1 MNWLKMAAGS
11 GISDFRFQISEGGA
25 FAAQGGGAGGGAGS
39 ATATSSLASAQGGAG
54 FATATSSL
62 ASAQGG
68 GAGNGVAGGGA
79 DGAANGGGAGAG
91 LAADGAVAG
100 NTRSSGA
107 GAAEPTSAF
116 ATKGAEGAGGGE
128 GNAAN
133 GAGNTA
139 DGAAG
144 GEPREAEGAA
154 VSAFAAKNAAGGA
167 AADKTQAVDDG
178 LTMTR
183 EALGGMSDADWVSA
197 TLEGVEGAH
206 VDDPILTG
214 IAQTCREVG
223 VSPKQMNRIQS
234 KFTEVLNERI
244 GKLQA
249 EKDAAERE
257 AAQNAAKESLAA
269 FDDSE
274 WADIRAAGREYIPEG
289 SELSKLMQGS
299 LGSNKEMLTI
309 LKTLGESLRGDA
321 PSSTG
326 ARGSGLSLEE
336 RLFRKTVPAG
346 LR

>member
-11 GISDFRFQISEGGA
+11 GISDSRFQISEGGA
-25 FAAQGGGAGGGAGS
+25 FAALGGGAGGGAGS
-39 ATATSSLASAQGGAG
+39 ATAASSLASAQGGAG
-54 FATATSSL
+54 
-62 ASAQGG
+62 QGS
-68 GAGNGVAGGGA
+68 GA
-79 DGAANGGGAGAG
+79 DGAANGGGAG
-91 LAADGAVAG
+91 LAADGAASG

-133 GAGNTA
+133 GSGYTA

-257 AAQNAAKESLAA
+257 AAQKAAKESLAA

>member
-1 MNWLKMAAGS
+1 MNRLTTRFPLMAEAGA
-11 GISDFRFQISEGGA
+11 E
-25 FAAQGGGAGGGAGS
+25 
-39 ATATSSLASAQGGAG
+39 
-54 FATATSSL
+54 
-62 ASAQGG
+62 
-68 GAGNGVAGGGA
+68 
-79 DGAANGGGAGAG
+79 GGGAGA
-91 LAADGAVAG
+91 
-100 NTRSSGA
+100 
-107 GAAEPTSAF
+107 
-116 ATKGAEGAGGGE
+116 AGGI
-128 GNAAN
+128 
-133 GAGNTA
+133 A
-139 DGAAG
+139 DGAAIG
-144 GEPREAEGAA
+144 QTDAA
-154 VSAFAAKNAAGGA
+154 TSAFAAKDAEGADAGNAASGAGDGTATDA
-167 AADKTQAVDDG
+167 AADKTQAADAPDGTGADKTRAAASAFAAKGTAADAASGETQAADDG

-197 TLEGVEGAH
+197 TLEGVKGAH

-223 VSPKQMNRIQS
+223 VSPKQMNRIQT

-257 AAQNAAKESLAA
+257 AAQKATKESLAA

-274 WADIRAAGREYIPEG
+274 WADIRAAGKEYIPEG
-289 SELSKLMQGS
+289 SELSRLMQGS
-299 LGSNKEMLTI
+299 LGSNREMLTI

-336 RLFRKTVPAG
+336 RLFQKTVPAG

>member
-1 MNWLKMAAGS
+1 MNRLMTRFPLMA
-11 GISDFRFQISEGGA
+11 EGGA
-25 FAAQGGGAGGGAGS
+25 E
-39 ATATSSLASAQGGAG
+39 
-54 FATATSSL
+54 
-62 ASAQGG
+62 
-68 GAGNGVAGGGA
+68 
-79 DGAANGGGAGAG
+79 GGGAGAG
-91 LAADGAVAG
+91 LAADGAAAG
-100 NTRSSGA
+100 NTPSSGA

-116 ATKGAEGAGGGE
+116 A
-128 GNAAN
+128 
-133 GAGNTA
+133 
-139 DGAAG
+139 
-144 GEPREAEGAA
+144 
-154 VSAFAAKNAAGGA
+154 AKNAADGT
-167 AADKTQAVDDG
+167 AADKTQAADDG

-223 VSPKQMNRIQS
+223 VSPKQMNKIQS

-257 AAQNAAKESLAA
+257 AAQKAAKESLAA

-274 WADIRAAGREYIPEG
+274 WADIRAAGKEYIPEG
-289 SELSKLMQGS
+289 SELSRLMQGS

-336 RLFRKTVPAG
+336 RLFQKTVPAG

>member
-1 MNWLKMAAGS
+1 MNWLTMAAGS

-25 FAAQGGGAGGGAGS
+25 GGGAGGVAAGAGGGAG
-39 ATATSSLASAQGGAG
+39 GA
-54 FATATSSL
+54 AAD
-62 ASAQGG
+62 AGG
-68 GAGNGVAGGGA
+68 GAGGAAAGAGGAAAGAGGGA
-79 DGAANGGGAGAG
+79 AIGQTDA
-91 LAADGAVAG
+91 
-100 NTRSSGA
+100 
-107 GAAEPTSAF
+107 PTESAF
-116 ATKGAEGAGGGE
+116 AAKGAEGGA

-133 GAGNTA
+133 GAG
-139 DGAAG
+139 DGAA
-144 GEPREAEGAA
+144 ADAA
-154 VSAFAAKNAAGGA
+154 VGKTKAADAPDGTGAGKTQAVESAFAAKNAADA
-167 AADKTQAVDDG
+167 AAGKAQAVDDG

-257 AAQNAAKESLAA
+257 AAQKATKESLAA

-289 SELSKLMQGS
+289 SELSRLMQGS
-299 LGSNKEMLTI
+299 LGSNREMLTI

-336 RLFRKTVPAG
+336 RLFQKTVPAG